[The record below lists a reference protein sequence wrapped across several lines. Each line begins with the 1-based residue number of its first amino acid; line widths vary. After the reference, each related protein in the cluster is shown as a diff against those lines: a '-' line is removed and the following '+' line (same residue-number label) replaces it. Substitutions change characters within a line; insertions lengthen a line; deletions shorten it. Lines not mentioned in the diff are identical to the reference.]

1 MAAQSQPSNVLRF
14 HNSMLCEVLNSSE
27 ATFNSLNKSLYEI
40 GVIDHIVSD
49 SERDNLLNLVRMKVD
64 DKPHCLEMVFQLMEK
79 EEPLQFIVKKMREGL
94 YILLYI
100 LYIYII
106 VLCYNI

>member
-27 ATFNSLNKSLYEI
+27 ATFNSLNKSLYEE
-40 GVIDHIVSD
+40 GVIDYMVAD
-49 SERDNLLNLVRMKVD
+49 SEKHNLLNLVRMKVD

-94 YILLYI
+94 YII
-100 LYIYII
+100 LYIY
-106 VLCYNI
+106 VYSLCYKHMT